1 MIAPGHPKLS
11 LSRQCHLLRVSRSS
25 LYHRPKGESAENLAL
40 MRRIDE
46 LFLLLGRLMSPGGHG
61 EGLRR
66 SRGEVAG
73 A

>member
-1 MIAPGHPKLS
+1 VYVRNQRLNASQEKTT
-11 LSRQCHLLRVSRSS
+11 SS
-25 LYHRPKGESAENLAL
+25 NLADVGWVTVRTRASVARGTPGL
-40 MRRIDE
+40 V
-46 LFLLLGRLMSPGGHG
+46 MSRAGGHG